1 MTKKKAHI
9 VKQKKQILQALKGG
23 CHTVSELADLLSIGE
38 DTIRN
43 RIKAMVIDG
52 SPVRIA
58 NWKILETTLVR
69 IWGYGHERDEPRP
82 IRIKVSISRP
92 RLAVGVM
99 ECSPQEVRY
108 RRTEMDEWL
117 FRARGCN
124 GYF

>member
-69 IWGYGHERDEPRP
+69 IWGYGHERDEPKPAGVKINDHRK
-82 IRIKVSISRP
+82 RI
-92 RLAVGVM
+92 AVQVT
-99 ECSPQEVRY
+99 ECKPQEVKY
-108 RRTEMDEWL
+108 RHTEMDEWL